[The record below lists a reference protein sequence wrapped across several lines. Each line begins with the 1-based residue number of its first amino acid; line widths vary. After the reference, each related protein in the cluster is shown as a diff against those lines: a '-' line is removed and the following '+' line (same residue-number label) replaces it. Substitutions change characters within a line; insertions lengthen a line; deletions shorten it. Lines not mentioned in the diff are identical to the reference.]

1 MRLLR
6 NLLLI
11 DPLFEAQLEAEK
23 KGILLP
29 DYADNVLPWRGV
41 VREIGPDVKLKGLL
55 GKTIIFDRM
64 RADTGG
70 LNKTSGHK
78 VKIDDKDMYFL
89 PEGLILAVIE

>member
-1 MRLLR
+1 MRPLR

-11 DPLFEAQLEAEK
+11 DPLFEAELEAEK

-41 VREIGPDVKLKGLL
+41 VKAIGPDVKLRGLL

-64 RADTGG
+64 RADTGS

-78 VKIDDKDMYFL
+78 IKIDGKDMYFL
-89 PEGLILAVIE
+89 PETLIFAVIE